1 MKYVSI
7 MPLTLRT
14 MIGLGLLLSFFTCCQ
29 SDKEN
34 ALITGSI
41 DQWSPGSHLFLGIT
55 ADDAKQSIMA
65 EIPVDGDGSFS
76 RKQPVVK
83 PTVASIIVNS
93 PGLGTNRIS
102 VFLEKGKTLT
112 VDLHQIQPTDNNSFD
127 IEPTFG
133 GDLRAESEFVNDN
146 ASVDPRD
153 FATFHD
159 FKDSVD
165 RFYADRLIRAKEI
178 GNPAFVDQYNAVY
191 DPINHNARL
200 VNYITHDANLDSVET
215 AYMDFINALDF
226 NNPVNE
232 DALQQFLITYG
243 RHVQKKNQGG
253 SATMP
258 ALEELTRRTQNQK
271 MLDNISSHL
280 MFFFLMIDTPYV
292 ESVWAKYNTICK
304 DKSQIDELRPRYEA
318 RSKELKKAK
327 NQRKH

>member
-1 MKYVSI
+1 

-178 GNPAFVDQYNAVY
+178 GNPAFVDQYLRMMNV
-191 DPINHNARL
+191 
-200 VNYITHDANLDSVET
+200 S
-215 AYMDFINALDF
+215 
-226 NNPVNE
+226 
-232 DALQQFLITYG
+232 LI
-243 RHVQKKNQGG
+243 
-253 SATMP
+253 
-258 ALEELTRRTQNQK
+258 
-271 MLDNISSHL
+271 
-280 MFFFLMIDTPYV
+280 
-292 ESVWAKYNTICK
+292 
-304 DKSQIDELRPRYEA
+304 
-318 RSKELKKAK
+318 
-327 NQRKH
+327 